1 MGEVFRARHDPRP
14 LDTVWPELLWPVPR
28 ETALIGSL
36 VRLDL
41 VDADEDAAALFHA
54 LDDDAVWAHVAG
66 RPRSVADYRRRIAA
80 SENRSRQQ
88 WTMRTLREHRGLSA
102 GSVIGSTSYIDVQP
116 GNAALEIGST
126 TYATAVW
133 GGPVNPE
140 AKLLLLE
147 HAFET
152 LNAGRVQL
160 KTDIRNERSQRA
172 IERLGARFEGVLRR
186 HMRRDDGTMRDTVM
200 FSVIAEEWPAVRA
213 ALRNRVEATLAAEQG
228 SALN

>member
-1 MGEVFRARHDPRP
+1 MGEAFRAQHDPRP

-28 ETALIGSL
+28 ETVLVGSL
-36 VRLDL
+36 VRLDM
-41 VDADEDAAALFHA
+41 VDSAEDAAGLFHA

-66 RPRSVADYRRRIAA
+66 RPRSVADYRQRIAA

-88 WTMRTLREHRGLSA
+88 WTMRTLREHRGLPA

-126 TYATAVW
+126 TYATSVW

-140 AKLLLLE
+140 TKLLLLE
-147 HAFET
+147 YAFET

-186 HMRRDDGTMRDTVM
+186 HMRRDDGTVRETVM
-200 FSVIAEEWPAVRA
+200 FSIIAEEWPAVRA

>member
-1 MGEVFRARHDPRP
+1 MGPAFQAQQDPRP
-14 LDTVWPELLWPVPR
+14 HDTAWPELQWPVPAA
-28 ETALIGSL
+28 TVLIGSL
-36 VRLDL
+36 VRLDT
-41 VDADEDAAALFHA
+41 VDAAADAVGLFHA

-66 RPRSVADYRRRIAA
+66 RPQSVDDYRRRIAA
-80 SENRSRQQ
+80 SENPTRQQ
-88 WTMRTLREHRGLSA
+88 WTMRTVREHRGLPA

-133 GGPVNPE
+133 GGAVNPE
-140 AKLLLLE
+140 TKLLLLE
-147 HAFET
+147 YAFET

-200 FSVIAEEWPAVRA
+200 FSVVAEEWPAVRA